1 MKDVELKMQNAGE
14 PERGEVIIYQS
25 NDGQASLDVHLTEET
40 VWLTQAQMVKLFD
53 KTKQNISLHIRNIF
67 KEGELSEVAVVKEYL
82 TTAADGKSYRTK
94 YFNLDVVI
102 SVGYRVKSQRGTQF
116 RIWATSILKDHL
128 INGFTTNERRLAEKG
143 LSEMEQTLELL
154 SRTLRRHEALTDE
167 GRAVLE
173 VVGRY
178 ARSWSLLLQ
187 YDEDRL
193 GLPPGRHTAGKA
205 LDYQQLKNAI
215 TALKSDLAERGE
227 ATALFGQERSSSL
240 QGILGNLDQTFGG
253 QDLYPSVEE
262 KAAHLLYFV
271 IKDHPFS
278 DGNKRI
284 GSFLFLLFLREN
296 QLLASSG
303 FNDNALVALALLIA
317 ESDPRQ
323 KDLLIRLTINL
334 LAPNGKEE

>member
-1 MKDVELKMQNAGE
+1 
-14 PERGEVIIYQS
+14 
-25 NDGQASLDVHLTEET
+25 
-40 VWLTQAQMVKLFD
+40 
-53 KTKQNISLHIRNIF
+53 
-67 KEGELSEVAVVKEYL
+67 
-82 TTAADGKSYRTK
+82 
-94 YFNLDVVI
+94 
-102 SVGYRVKSQRGTQF
+102 
-116 RIWATSILKDHL
+116 
-128 INGFTTNERRLAEKG
+128 
-143 LSEMEQTLELL
+143 
-154 SRTLRRHEALTDE
+154 
-167 GRAVLE
+167 LE

-205 LDYQQLKNAI
+205 LDCRHLQNAI
-215 TALKSDLAERGE
+215 TALKSKLAERGE
-227 ATALFGQERSSSL
+227 ATALFGQERSHSL

-303 FNDNALVALALLIA
+303 FNDTALVALALLIA

-334 LAPNGKEE
+334 LAPNGKEG